1 MLTSIINQERISVME
16 YSSVGSLK
24 RAYEKSEIAYLD
36 AIEYLVEH
44 FNYNN
49 FKAEE
54 LVTEWGTNQSAT

>member
-1 MLTSIINQERISVME
+1 MPAME
-16 YSSVGSLK
+16 YSSVGNLR

-54 LVTEWGTNQSAT
+54 LVTEWGTIHLSEP